1 MACHVCVTC
10 GLQYPFASSTPS
22 HCLICEDERQYVGR
36 NGQEWITREEML
48 DKYENKIKCE
58 EPKLFSICTE
68 PSFAIGQ
75 RAFLVQ
81 TSYGNILWDCISLL
95 DQNTIDYIKK
105 SGGLTAI
112 AISHPH
118 FFTTMV
124 DWSHLFGNI
133 PIYIHKADEAWV
145 VRPDKCIEFWDGST
159 KDLFDG
165 KLKLIHTGGHFEG
178 SQVLYWPEGAS
189 HRGVL
194 LTGDEPH
201 ICMDSKW
208 VAFMHSFPNYI
219 PLNERKVKRIMERL
233 QLIDYDRLYGAFSS
247 GNKSEVILEKAQKIV
262 QQSGERYLKAI
273 SNE

>member
-10 GLQYPFASSTPS
+10 GLQYPFASSTPLE
-22 HCLICEDERQYVGR
+22 CLVCEDDRQYVGS
-36 NGQEWITREEML
+36 NGQQWTTREEML
-48 DKYENKIKCE
+48 NKYENKIKCE
-58 EPKLFSICTE
+58 ETGLFSIYTE

-81 TSYGNILWDCISLL
+81 TSHGNILWDCISLV
-95 DQNTIDYIKK
+95 DQNTIDYINQC
-105 SGGLTAI
+105 GGLTAI

-118 FFTTMV
+118 FFATMV

-133 PIYIHKADEAWV
+133 PIYLHKDTEPWV
-145 VRPDKCIEFWDGST
+145 VRPDKCIHFWDGST
-159 KDLFDG
+159 KDLLGG

-201 ICMDSKW
+201 ICMNSKR
-208 VAFMHSFPNYI
+208 VTFMHSFPNYI

-233 QLIDYDRLYGAFSS
+233 QLVNYDRLYGAFSGGSKS
-247 GNKSEVILEKAQKIV
+247 GVIHENAQKIV

-273 SNE
+273 SND